1 VADASS
7 ALTELGLV
15 PIEAD
20 PVFSEDVPAGVVV
33 SWTVPAAPTLVA
45 GATVTKGT
53 TVQIVASSGPA
64 PRVVPDL
71 TNMPIA
77 DATAALQTL
86 GLVIAQIPDEF
97 SNTIPVGA
105 VIRQDLPPGS
115 EAARG
120 ATVTVAVSKGPD
132 LVAMPS
138 LAGLDYNGIRA
149 AIEGAGLAVG
159 TVTGDTTQ
167 PFQSATVSGSA
178 VADGQQFLRGTPVDL
193 TFAPT
198 PVVAPVV

>member
-1 VADASS
+1 M
-7 ALTELGLV
+7 
-15 PIEAD
+15 P
-20 PVFSEDVPAGVVV
+20 GVIV
-33 SWTVPAAPTLVA
+33 SWSVPAAPTLTA

-53 TVQIVASSGPA
+53 TVQVVASAGPA
-64 PRVVPDL
+64 PRAVPDL
-71 TNMPIA
+71 TNLTVA

-86 GLVIAQIPDEF
+86 GLVYAQVADEF
-97 SNTIPVGA
+97 SNTIAVGS

-138 LAGLDYNGIRA
+138 LAGLDYNGIAA
-149 AIEGAGLAVG
+149 AIQGAGLAVG
-159 TVTGDTTQ
+159 AVKGDTTQ
-167 PFQSATVSGSA
+167 ALQSATVNGSPVIDA
-178 VADGQQFLRGTPVDL
+178 QQILRGTPIDL

-198 PVVAPVV
+198 PPTTTVVAPVV